1 MTGKGDI
8 MKKGCLICGVVLLSS
23 LLLLCGCHKKE
34 PSKPPSAAE
43 LISQGWAKFGAGDD
57 AGAIGDFNA
66 AMGLTA
72 DTNDAYLGLGWA
84 ELRQSQA
91 GLAEEAFVT
100 YLAKYP
106 NQIDAEA
113 GLAIAYHAVSKPQ
126 DAIDQANAVL
136 SSAPTWSFSH
146 DSRANYLDL
155 ALVLADSY
163 YEIGEFSQS
172 LTVVQHYFDSGFN
185 PDLSTDSGRA
195 QLAAKLDSLYTG

>member
-1 MTGKGDI
+1 MR
-8 MKKGCLICGVVLLSS
+8 KGCLICTVVLLFS
-23 LLLLCGCHKKE
+23 LLLVCGCHKKGVTNRT
-34 PSKPPSAAE
+34 AAE
-43 LISQGWAKFGAGDD
+43 LINQGWAKFAAGDD

-66 AMGLTA
+66 AMGLSA

-113 GLAIAYHAVSKPQ
+113 GLAIAYHALSKPQ
-126 DAIDQANAVL
+126 DVIAQANAVL
-136 SSAPTWSFSH
+136 SSAPTWDFSH